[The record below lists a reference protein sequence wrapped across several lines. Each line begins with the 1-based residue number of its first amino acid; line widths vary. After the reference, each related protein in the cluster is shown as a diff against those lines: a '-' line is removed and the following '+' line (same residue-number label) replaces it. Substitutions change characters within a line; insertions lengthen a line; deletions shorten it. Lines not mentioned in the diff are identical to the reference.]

1 MNDIGK
7 QESENLEVPTVQES
21 CEGCTAAEVLVKC
34 LEKEG
39 VEYVF
44 GIPGEENL
52 DMMNAL
58 EKSNIRVIVV
68 RHEQGAAFMADMYGR
83 LTGKAGVCFS
93 TLGPGAANLI
103 TGTADA
109 NSDGAPVIA
118 ITGQVG
124 TERMHLTSHQYLDL
138 VELFAPITKRS
149 KQIVN
154 PDSVNEIIRIAFKY
168 AESEKPGAC
177 HIDLPTNVAKMKV
190 TPGLAEIPIDKQ
202 VYSKE
207 YASFS
212 SIDQAAALIYKAK
225 RPVILVGHSAVR
237 NHAGEALTS
246 FADEL
251 KIPVVNTMMAKG
263 IVPYK
268 NKYSMW
274 TIGIP
279 QKDYQNKI
287 LDMADLVIAVGYD
300 IVEFAPGKWNENGKH
315 KIIHID
321 QRPAHINMLY
331 QPQVQ
336 VIGDISYSLQ
346 QIQYRSDPK
355 EEPTEILN
363 LKKEMVREYESF
375 ANDTSFPMKPQKILY
390 DVRKFMGENDIVISD
405 VGAHKMWI
413 AREYNCYKPN
423 TCIISNGFATMGIA
437 VPGAVAA
444 KLINMDKKV
453 LAISGDGGFMMNSQ
467 EYETALREGAP
478 IVTLIFSDASYGLI
492 KWKQIDHFGKN
503 CFVDFTNPDFV
514 KYAESMHAK
523 GYRVEKAEDLIPILE
538 DAFKQTV
545 PCIIDC
551 PVDYSENTKL
561 SEYLHEKFE

>member
-1 MNDIGK
+1 MRRAKN
-7 QESENLEVPTVQES
+7 
-21 CEGCTAAEVLVKC
+21 
-34 LEKEG
+34 
-39 VEYVF
+39 
-44 GIPGEENL
+44 
-52 DMMNAL
+52 
-58 EKSNIRVIVV
+58 
-68 RHEQGAAFMADMYGR
+68 
-83 LTGKAGVCFS
+83 
-93 TLGPGAANLI
+93 
-103 TGTADA
+103 
-109 NSDGAPVIA
+109 
-118 ITGQVG
+118 
-124 TERMHLTSHQYLDL
+124 
-138 VELFAPITKRS
+138 
-149 KQIVN
+149 
-154 PDSVNEIIRIAFKY
+154 
-168 AESEKPGAC
+168 PGAC

-190 TPGLAEIPIDKQ
+190 TPGLAEKPIHKP
-202 VYSKE
+202 VCSKE

-212 SIDQAAALIYKAK
+212 SIDQAAAMIYKAK
-225 RPVILVGHSAVR
+225 HPVVLVGHSAVR

-263 IVPYK
+263 IIPYN

-274 TIGIP
+274 TVGIP

-287 LDMADLVIAVGYD
+287 LDMADLVIAIGYD
-300 IVEFAPGKWNENGKH
+300 IVEFAPGKWNAGGKH

-321 QRPAHINMLY
+321 QRSAHINMLY
-331 QPQVQ
+331 QPEVQ
-336 VIGDISYSLQ
+336 VVGDISYSLQ
-346 QIQYRSDPK
+346 QIKFRCEEK
-355 EEPTEILN
+355 EEPEEILN
-363 LKKEMVREYESF
+363 LKKEMVKEYESY
-375 ANDTSFPMKPQKILY
+375 AEDTSFPMKPQKILY
-390 DVRKFMGENDIVISD
+390 DVRKFMGEDDIVISD

-444 KLINMDKKV
+444 KLINPQKKV

-467 EYETALREGAP
+467 EYETALREGTP

-492 KWKQIDHFGKN
+492 KWKQIDHFGKH
-503 CFVDFTNPDFV
+503 CYVDFTNPDFV

-538 DAFKQTV
+538 DAFRQKI

-561 SEYLHEKFE
+561 SEYLQEKFE